1 MVSSIKAIHLNP
13 YGNSIV
19 YISLIIIATLFV
31 DLLFTRVPFYGY
43 KTQTSPYTILF
54 FIGEVL
60 IFAIFQYLYL
70 NLVRDMVRGKQKQ
83 GSPRSS
89 FKYIDKGI
97 AVAQILLIIILVY
110 IIGEILMTNAY
121 HTILISM
128 VVWISCTSAV
138 LILGTLIFKFIQ
150 WFKISHDR
158 LILSYAFAIGLIIL
172 NCGVILAYINSSLES
187 RPNTIPST
195 RPAIN
200 NAHALQ
206 IPLNNAYTVT
216 SFLSFIGL
224 WAATIFS
231 LRDYSRSIGGI
242 KFWLAVSLPILYFLS
257 QSEFIF
263 GPFILSHRFLDP
275 ITFFRIYTI
284 SFASTKLVGGIM
296 FAIPYYLVSRK
307 INDPKVKNYLKLTSV
322 GFILLFLSMQVF
334 SLPLLPYPPFGII
347 AICFLGLSSYLI
359 LVGIYG
365 SAISVSEDSM
375 LRKSIRKLVIKETEL
390 VDTFATAQMEQE
402 IQTKVVETTK
412 RLSRYMI
419 QETGIESSLKEEDIK
434 KYCKEVLAE
443 IKRK

>member
-1 MVSSIKAIHLNP
+1 MAPSLKAVHLNP

-19 YISLIIIATLFV
+19 YISLILIATLFV
-31 DLLFTRVPFYGY
+31 DLLFTRLPFYGY
-43 KTQTSPYTILF
+43 KIQTSPYTLTFLIV
-54 FIGEVL
+54 EVL
-60 IFAIFQYLYL
+60 IFAVFQYLYL
-70 NLVRDMVRGKQKQ
+70 KLAHNMVSPKQKQ
-83 GSPRSS
+83 GSTRSS

-97 AVAQILLIIILVY
+97 AVAQILLIIILAS
-110 IIGEILMTNAY
+110 IIGEIMMTQAY

-128 VVWISCTSAV
+128 VVWISCISAV
-138 LILGTLIFKFIQ
+138 LILGTLIFRFIQ

-158 LILSYAFAIGLIIL
+158 LILSYAFAMGLIIL
-172 NCGVILAYINSSLES
+172 NCGVILAYINTSLES
-187 RPNTIPST
+187 RPNTISST

-206 IPLNNAYTVT
+206 IPLNNAYTLT

-231 LRDYSRSIGGI
+231 LRGYSRKIGRI
-242 KFWLAVSLPILYFLS
+242 KFWLAMTLPMLFFLS

-284 SFASTKLVGGIM
+284 SFASTKLVGGIV

-307 INDPKVKNYLKLTSV
+307 INDPKVRNYLKLTSV
-322 GFILLFLSMQVF
+322 GLILLFLSMQVF

-347 AICFLGLSSYLI
+347 AISFLGLSSYLI

-375 LRKSIRKLVIKETEL
+375 LRRSIRKLVIKETEL

-402 IQTKVVETTK
+402 IQNKVVETTK
-412 RLSRYMI
+412 RLSRYMS
-419 QETGIESSLKEEDIK
+419 QETGIESSLKDEDIR

>member
-1 MVSSIKAIHLNP
+1 MVSSMKAIHLNP

-97 AVAQILLIIILVY
+97 AVAQILLILILVY

-121 HTILISM
+121 HTILIST

-195 RPAIN
+195 RPSIN

-231 LRDYSRSIGGI
+231 LRDYSRSIGRI

-307 INDPKVKNYLKLTSV
+307 INDPKVKNYLKLTSI

>member
-70 NLVRDMVRGKQKQ
+70 NLVRDMVPSKQKQ

-97 AVAQILLIIILVY
+97 AVAQVLLIIILVY

-172 NCGVILAYINSSLES
+172 NCGVILAYINSSLDS

-231 LRDYSRSIGGI
+231 LRDYSRSIGRI

-284 SFASTKLVGGIM
+284 SFASTKLVGGIL

-307 INDPKVKNYLKLTSV
+307 INDPKVKNYLKLTSI

-375 LRKSIRKLVIKETEL
+375 LRKSIRKLVVKETEL

>member
-70 NLVRDMVRGKQKQ
+70 NLVRDMVPSKQKQ
-83 GSPRSS
+83 GSPRSF

-172 NCGVILAYINSSLES
+172 NCGVILAYINSSL
-187 RPNTIPST
+187 
-195 RPAIN
+195 
-200 NAHALQ
+200 
-206 IPLNNAYTVT
+206 
-216 SFLSFIGL
+216 
-224 WAATIFS
+224 
-231 LRDYSRSIGGI
+231 D
-242 KFWLAVSLPILYFLS
+242 
-257 QSEFIF
+257 
-263 GPFILSHRFLDP
+263 
-275 ITFFRIYTI
+275 
-284 SFASTKLVGGIM
+284 
-296 FAIPYYLVSRK
+296 
-307 INDPKVKNYLKLTSV
+307 
-322 GFILLFLSMQVF
+322 
-334 SLPLLPYPPFGII
+334 
-347 AICFLGLSSYLI
+347 
-359 LVGIYG
+359 
-365 SAISVSEDSM
+365 
-375 LRKSIRKLVIKETEL
+375 
-390 VDTFATAQMEQE
+390 
-402 IQTKVVETTK
+402 
-412 RLSRYMI
+412 
-419 QETGIESSLKEEDIK
+419 
-434 KYCKEVLAE
+434 
-443 IKRK
+443 

>member
-1 MVSSIKAIHLNP
+1 MTPSLKAINLNP

-31 DLLFTRVPFYGY
+31 DLLFTRLPFYGY

-60 IFAIFQYLYL
+60 IFGIFQYLYL
-70 NLVRDMVRGKQKQ
+70 NLVHNMVSRKQNQ
-83 GSPRSS
+83 GSPRSH

-97 AVAQILLIIILVY
+97 EVAQILLIIILAY
-110 IIGEILMTNAY
+110 IIGEIMMTHAY
-121 HTILISM
+121 HTILISI
-128 VVWISCTSAV
+128 VVWISCISAV
-138 LILGTLIFKFIQ
+138 MILGTLIFRFIQ
-150 WFKISHDR
+150 WFRISHDR
-158 LILSYAFAIGLIIL
+158 LILSYAFAMGLIIL
-172 NCGVILAYINSSLES
+172 NCGIILAYINTSLES
-187 RPNTIPST
+187 RPNIVPST

-206 IPLNNAYTVT
+206 IPLNNAYTVS

-231 LRDYSRSIGGI
+231 LRGYSGRIGRV
-242 KFWLAVSLPILYFLS
+242 KFWVAMSLPMLYFLS

-284 SFASTKLVGGIM
+284 SFASTKLIGGIM

-307 INDPKVKNYLKLTSV
+307 INDPRVRNYLKLTSI
-322 GFILLFLSMQVF
+322 GLILLFLSMQVS

-347 AICFLGLSSYLI
+347 AISFLGLSSYLI

-402 IQTKVVETTK
+402 IQSKVVETTK
-412 RLSRYMI
+412 RLSRYI
-419 QETGIESSLKEEDIK
+419 SQETGIESSLKEEDIK
-434 KYCKEVLAE
+434 KYCKQVLAE

>member
-70 NLVRDMVRGKQKQ
+70 NLVRDMVPSKQKQ

-97 AVAQILLIIILVY
+97 AVAQVLLIIILVY

-172 NCGVILAYINSSLES
+172 NCGVILAYINSSLDS

-231 LRDYSRSIGGI
+231 LRGYSRSIGRI

-284 SFASTKLVGGIM
+284 SFASTKLVGGIL

-307 INDPKVKNYLKLTSV
+307 INDPKVKNYLKLTSI

-347 AICFLGLSSYLI
+347 AICFVGLSSYLI

-375 LRKSIRKLVIKETEL
+375 LRKSIRKLVVKETEL

>member
-1 MVSSIKAIHLNP
+1 MAPSLKAIHLNP

-31 DLLFTRVPFYGY
+31 DLLFTRLPFYGY

-60 IFAIFQYLYL
+60 IFAVFQYLYL
-70 NLVRDMVRGKQKQ
+70 NLVRNMVPRKQNQ
-83 GSPRSS
+83 ESPRSY

-97 AVAQILLIIILVY
+97 AVAQILLMIILVY
-110 IIGEILMTNAY
+110 IIGEIMMSQAY
-121 HTILISM
+121 HTILISI

-138 LILGTLIFKFIQ
+138 LILGTLIFRFIQ
-150 WFKISHDR
+150 WFRISHDR
-158 LILSYAFAIGLIIL
+158 LILAYAFAMGLIIL
-172 NCGVILAYINSSLES
+172 NCGVILAYINTSLES
-187 RPNTIPST
+187 RPNTISST

-206 IPLNNAYTVT
+206 IPLNNAYTVS

-231 LRDYSRSIGGI
+231 LRGYSGRIGRV
-242 KFWLAVSLPILYFLS
+242 KFWLAMSLPMLYFLS

-307 INDPKVKNYLKLTSV
+307 INDPRVRNYLKLTSI
-322 GFILLFLSMQVF
+322 GLILLFLSMQVS

-347 AICFLGLSSYLI
+347 AISFLGLSTYLI

-365 SAISVSEDSM
+365 SAISASEDSM
-375 LRKSIRKLVIKETEL
+375 LRKSIRKLVIKQSEL
-390 VDTFATAQMEQE
+390 LDTFATAQMEQE

-412 RLSRYMI
+412 RLSRYI
-419 QETGIESSLKEEDIK
+419 SQETGIESSLKEEDIK
-434 KYCKEVLAE
+434 KYCKQVLAE

>member
-70 NLVRDMVRGKQKQ
+70 NLVRDMVPSKQKQ

-172 NCGVILAYINSSLES
+172 NCGVILAYINSSLDS

-231 LRDYSRSIGGI
+231 LRDYSRSIGRI
-242 KFWLAVSLPILYFLS
+242 KFWLVVSLPILYFLS

-284 SFASTKLVGGIM
+284 SFASTKLVGGIL

-307 INDPKVKNYLKLTSV
+307 INDPKVKNYLKLTSI

-375 LRKSIRKLVIKETEL
+375 LRKSIRKLVVKETEL